1 MRLGGHASFLAEVSS
16 DEDLLDCVQFA
27 KQKNLPIRV
36 IGEGSNTIFK
46 DNSFQGLLI
55 VNRILGF
62 ALDEAGLLTVGA
74 GENWDDSVSASVEEK
89 WSGIEALSLIPGTVG
104 AAPVQNIG
112 GYGQELADTFVG
124 LRAFDLKQDKF
135 IEMSK
140 DDCNFGYRTS
150 LLKQNPGDYIV
161 TQVTLQLHREN
172 MKPPFYT
179 TLERYFN
186 EHQISE
192 YSPSNIR
199 SAVVNW
205 RSSYLPDVKTTN
217 TVGSFFV
224 NPIVDRATLDAIIDK
239 HPDIASNKTD
249 WYWEQPNGQFKV
261 AAGKLADQA
270 GLKDWHDEKTGMA
283 TWKNSAIIL
292 VNENATSYQDLAKFR
307 EQYLKIIK
315 ENYGITFEQEPVE
328 L

>member
-135 IEMSK
+135 IEMSQ

-270 GLKDWHDEKTGMA
+270 GLKDWHDETTGMA

>member
-270 GLKDWHDEKTGMA
+270 GLKDWHDETTGMA

>member
-55 VNRILGF
+55 VNRILGL

-270 GLKDWHDEKTGMA
+270 GLKDWHDETTGMA

-307 EQYLKIIK
+307 DQYLQIIK

>member
-55 VNRILGF
+55 VNRIIGF

-172 MKPPFYT
+172 MTPPFYT

-270 GLKDWHDEKTGMA
+270 GLKDWHDETTGMA

-307 EQYLKIIK
+307 DQYLQIIK

-328 L
+328 V

>member
-89 WSGIEALSLIPGTVG
+89 WSGVEALSLIPGTVG

-199 SAVVNW
+199 SAVVSW

>member
-55 VNRILGF
+55 VNRILGL

-172 MKPPFYT
+172 MTPPFYT

-270 GLKDWHDEKTGMA
+270 GLKDWHDETTGMA

-307 EQYLKIIK
+307 EQYLEIIK

-328 L
+328 V

>member
-55 VNRILGF
+55 VNRIMGL

-124 LRAFDLKQDKF
+124 LRAFDFKQDKF

-270 GLKDWHDEKTGMA
+270 GLKDWHDETTGMA

-307 EQYLKIIK
+307 DQYLQIIK